1 METGIIGLPLS
12 GKTTI
17 FNTLT
22 GQDAQVSGYTGGK
35 KRVNLAE
42 VEVPDPR
49 LEALNKIF
57 KPKKSRAAVVLI
69 KDLQV
74 DFTPQGGLAGSVLGE
89 LRHCEAIIIIL
100 RAFLDESV
108 PHTLEEINPLQD
120 LHTILDSLVFSD
132 YEVAEKRLERL
143 VKEGKKKSREYLVL
157 HKLSEKFA
165 SGGYTG
171 PGFLNPDEEKL
182 VSGFA
187 FLTLKPLIVVANSG
201 ENPVEIEPLEKEVES
216 LQLALFT
223 ISGQLEM
230 EIAKLSDEDQK
241 DFLAELGLEESAKN
255 RFLRQLYSTLNLIS
269 YLTAS
274 EKEVRAWSLN
284 RGESALKAAGKIHS
298 DLEKGFIRAEV
309 IYWEELIAAGGYAQ
323 AKKAGKLRLEGKDY
337 IVKDG
342 DVLII
347 LFNV

>member
-22 GQDAQVSGYTGGK
+22 GQDAQVPGHTGGK

-49 LEALNKIF
+49 IEALNEIF
-57 KPKKSRAAVVLI
+57 KPKKSRQAVVLI

-74 DFTPQGGLAGSVLGE
+74 DFTPQGGLADSVLGE
-89 LRHCEAIIIIL
+89 LRNCEAIIIIL

-132 YEVAEKRLERL
+132 YEIAEKRLERL
-143 VKEGKKKSREYLVL
+143 IKEGKKKSREYLVL
-157 HKLSEKFA
+157 HKLSDIFA

-171 PGFLNPDEEKL
+171 PGFLNPDEVKL
-182 VSGFA
+182 VSGFN

-201 ENPVEIEPLEKEVES
+201 ENPVDIEPLEKKVES
-216 LQLALFT
+216 LHLPLFT

-230 EIAKLSDEDQK
+230 EIAQLSDEDQK
-241 DFLAELGLEESAKN
+241 DFLAELGIEEPAKN

-269 YLTAS
+269 FLTAG

-284 RGESALKAAGKIHS
+284 RGESALKAAGRIHS

-309 IYWEELIAAGGYAQ
+309 IYWEELIAAGGYPQ
-323 AKKAGKLRLEGKDY
+323 AKKAGKLRMEGKNY

-342 DVLII
+342 DVLVI

>member
-17 FNTLT
+17 FNALT

-49 LEALNKIF
+49 LEELNKIF
-57 KPKKSRAAVVLI
+57 KPKKSRQAVVLI

-74 DFTPQGGLAGSVLGE
+74 DFTPQGGLAASVLGE
-89 LRHCEAIIIIL
+89 LRNCEAIIIIL

-132 YEVAEKRLERL
+132 YEIAEKRLERL
-143 VKEGKKKSREYLVL
+143 IKEGKKKSREYLIL
-157 HKLSEKFA
+157 HKLSEKF
-165 SGGYTG
+165 STGGYTG
-171 PGFLNPDEEKL
+171 SDFLNPDEEKL
-182 VSGFA
+182 VSGFG
-187 FLTLKPLIVVANSG
+187 FLTLKPLILVANSG
-201 ENPVEIEPLEKEVES
+201 ENQVGIEPLEKEVES
-216 LQLALFT
+216 LKLALFT

-230 EIAKLSDEDQK
+230 EIARLTDEDQR
-241 DFLAELGLEESAKN
+241 DFLAEMGLEEPAKN

-269 YLTAS
+269 FLTAS
-274 EKEVRAWSLN
+274 EKEVRAWSL
-284 RGESALKAAGKIHS
+284 
-298 DLEKGFIRAEV
+298 IR
-309 IYWEELIAAGGYAQ
+309 
-323 AKKAGKLRLEGKDY
+323 
-337 IVKDG
+337 
-342 DVLII
+342 
-347 LFNV
+347 